1 VTLKTRYLFCRKTYP
16 DTLLI
21 FRIKENYMVFDIDY
35 EIGKYLHFKKDV
47 SIFEHYKI
55 DFIVIGNTEI
65 LKSSFFE
72 DNQYGKYVYLIRIKR
87 YLDKI
92 ISCLLID

>member
-1 VTLKTRYLFCRKTYP
+1 MTLKTRYLFFRKTYP